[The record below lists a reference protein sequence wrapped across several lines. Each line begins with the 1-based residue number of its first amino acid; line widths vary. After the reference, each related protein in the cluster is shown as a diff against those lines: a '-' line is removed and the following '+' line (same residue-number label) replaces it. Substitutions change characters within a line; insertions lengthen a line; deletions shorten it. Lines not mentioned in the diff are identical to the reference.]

1 MFLDMRPDQH
11 QNPEGVL
18 QRQAPSR
25 DHAGLNQDQVDL
37 KAGTIRLKSSET
49 KTDKGRLIPLNQT
62 LTSALKTATRYVR
75 CPWVFVSQTIVD
87 LWQAD
92 PEQVDPHYHATSVTH
107 AFERACHTS
116 GVSHATFHDLRHI
129 FVTDARCAGID
140 YFRIM
145 TITGHKMIAVFKR
158 YNRIDQRDLPGDI
171 RQLDT
176 YMDTTDVEAPEAAA
190 QSIDNSSMGR

>member
-1 MFLDMRPDQH
+1 
-11 QNPEGVL
+11 
-18 QRQAPSR
+18 
-25 DHAGLNQDQVDL
+25 VDL
-37 KAGTIRLKSSET
+37 KAGTLRLKSSET

-75 CPWVFVSQTIVD
+75 CPWVFVSQTMVD

-92 PEQVDPHYHATSVTH
+92 PEQVAPHYHATSITH

-116 GVSHATFHDLRHI
+116 GVSHATFHDLWHT
-129 FVTDARCAGID
+129 FVTNARCAGID

-145 TITGHKMIAVFKR
+145 AITGHKLMAVFKR
-158 YNRIDQRDLPGDI
+158 YNRIDQRDLQGAI

-176 YMDTTDVEAPEAAA
+176 HMDTMDVGAPEAAA

>member
-1 MFLDMRPDQH
+1 
-11 QNPEGVL
+11 
-18 QRQAPSR
+18 
-25 DHAGLNQDQVDL
+25 VDL

-75 CPWVFVSQTIVD
+75 CPWVFVSQTMVD

-92 PEQVDPHYHATSVTH
+92 PEQVDPHYHATSITH
-107 AFERACHTS
+107 AFERTCRTS
-116 GVSHATFHDLRHI
+116 GVSHATFHDLRHT
-129 FVTDARCAGID
+129 FVTNARRAEID

-145 TITGHKMIAVFKR
+145 AITGHKMAAVFKR
-158 YNRIDQRDLPGDI
+158 YNSIDQRDLHGAI
-171 RQLDT
+171 RRLDS
-176 YMDTTDVEAPEAAA
+176 YMDTMGVGAPKAAA

>member
-1 MFLDMRPDQH
+1 
-11 QNPEGVL
+11 
-18 QRQAPSR
+18 
-25 DHAGLNQDQVDL
+25 VDL
-37 KAGTIRLKSSET
+37 KAGTLRLKSSET

-75 CPWVFVSQTIVD
+75 CPWVFVSQTMVD

-92 PEQVDPHYHATSVTH
+92 PEQVDPHYHATSITH
-107 AFERACHTS
+107 AFERACRTS
-116 GVSHATFHDLRHI
+116 GVSHATFHDLRHT
-129 FVTDARCAGID
+129 FVTNARRAGID

-145 TITGHKMIAVFKR
+145 AITGHKMMAVFKR
-158 YNRIDQRDLPGDI
+158 YNRIDQRDLQGAI

-176 YMDTTDVEAPEAAA
+176 YMDTMDVGAPEAAA

>member
-1 MFLDMRPDQH
+1 MYT
-11 QNPEGVL
+11 
-18 QRQAPSR
+18 APRYARTGRLRRTSAR
-25 DHAGLNQDQVDL
+25 TSDRRTEEKKTAIERRTLWACSES
-37 KAGTIRLKSSET
+37 KASFGLKSSET

-75 CPWVFVSQTIVD
+75 CPWVFVSQTMVD

-92 PEQVDPHYHATSVTH
+92 PKQVDPHYHATSITH

-129 FVTDARCAGID
+129 FVTNARCAGID

-145 TITGHKMIAVFKR
+145 AITGHKMTAVFKR
-158 YNRIDQRDLPGDI
+158 YNSIDQRDLHGASVD
-171 RQLDT
+171 
-176 YMDTTDVEAPEAAA
+176 
-190 QSIDNSSMGR
+190 

>member
-1 MFLDMRPDQH
+1 
-11 QNPEGVL
+11 
-18 QRQAPSR
+18 
-25 DHAGLNQDQVDL
+25 VDL
-37 KAGTIRLKSSET
+37 KAGTLRLKSSET

-75 CPWVFVSQTIVD
+75 CPWVFVSQTMVD

-92 PEQVDPHYHATSVTH
+92 PEQVDPHYHATSITH

-116 GVSHATFHDLRHI
+116 GVSHATFHDLWHT
-129 FVTDARCAGID
+129 FVTNARCAGID

-145 TITGHKMIAVFKR
+145 AITGHKLMAVFKR
-158 YNRIDQRDLPGDI
+158 YNRIDQQDLQGAI
-171 RQLDT
+171 RQLAS
-176 YMDTTDVEAPEAAA
+176 YMDITDVGAPEAAT